1 MLAMKLV
8 RLIEKHSEA
17 LSRELMEQV
26 LKSELTS
33 DFQKIPQED
42 LRLAATDL
50 YRNLG
55 EWLLQKESVISQTA
69 SRRLRPNAW
78 QKESGRNKWCGP

>member
-26 LKSELTS
+26 LNRS
-33 DFQKIPQED
+33 
-42 LRLAATDL
+42 
-50 YRNLG
+50 
-55 EWLLQKESVISQTA
+55 
-69 SRRLRPNAW
+69 
-78 QKESGRNKWCGP
+78 